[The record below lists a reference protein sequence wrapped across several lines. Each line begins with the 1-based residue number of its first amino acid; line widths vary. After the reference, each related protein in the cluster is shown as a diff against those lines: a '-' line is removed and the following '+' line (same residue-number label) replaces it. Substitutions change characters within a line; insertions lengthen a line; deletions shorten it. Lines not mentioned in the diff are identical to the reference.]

1 MGLGVVSTEFLGV
14 VLLSIACEW
23 APSLYAPRERD
34 NAPPFGLHGTMTAVS
49 NKIPNLSIESF
60 CESKSLAYG
69 EYVDWRMS
77 WTDHGDLEA
86 FSLGFAGASAL
97 PPRVVPHPMLVPA
110 PVEGREGRASS
121 GTRATA

>member
-1 MGLGVVSTEFLGV
+1 MV
-14 VLLSIACEW
+14 LSIACEW

-60 CESKSLAYG
+60 CESKSLAYR

-86 FSLGFAGASAL
+86 FSLGFAGAGHNLSGYKSRPRGPIRRAQRRL
-97 PPRVVPHPMLVPA
+97 TAFPPGIIGSGATP
-110 PVEGREGRASS
+110 REAGASV
-121 GTRATA
+121 